1 MRVHTG
7 DLFQSSRDDVF
18 AEVAVPV
25 PAGTTFTYRIP
36 PHATALVMPGSR
48 VVVKFSGRRL
58 TGVVTATRSRP
69 PQGVAPGKIQ
79 DLDDCLDPSPLLSP
93 LLLAL
98 TRWVAEQTMSSWGEA
113 LRTALPS
120 GIDRISRRRVR
131 LTAAGRRAAQ
141 SPDGSGHDAT
151 LSNDARAL
159 LEALSKGREGART
172 LGSLRRQSSGG
183 VTCARLYELARR
195 ELVEIEDEWS
205 SGVGGRWRSVI
216 VPARHISEQVA
227 LERTARAPAQRR
239 VVELLWGRNRSQ
251 DGGLA
256 VDAVREAA
264 RCGVSVVNSM
274 VSRGLLET
282 RREVIAV
289 DERGAWSG
297 GDDGAG
303 RFALMPSQQA
313 ALDRILQ
320 MSDGFNTVLLHG
332 VTGSGKTEVYLR
344 AAKSIVGGGRTAL
357 LLVPEIGLTPLLAHR
372 AKAVLGDAVG
382 VLHSGMS
389 QGERLANWWRARSG
403 SIRVIIGPRSAVFA
417 PLEDVGLIVVDEEQ
431 DSAYKQDETPRYH
444 GREVALRR
452 ARLES
457 AIVVMGSATPAVET
471 FFAASRGRHEILPMP
486 VRVAGRPL
494 PRVEVVDMRE
504 EWKRSGRSLL
514 SERLEEQVEEC
525 LQRGQQALLLLNRRG
540 FAASLLCRSCGQRIP
555 CPECSVSLTLHRADR
570 ALRCHYCDH
579 RTPVPELCP
588 VCGSPQLH
596 EVGHGTQQLEQ
607 AVTSR
612 FPRARVRRF
621 DADETRRKGA
631 HAEILSAFGRGEID
645 LLVGTQMLAK
655 GHDFPGVTLVGAVG
669 ADDALGLPDF
679 RAAERTFQLLT
690 QMAGRAGRGEKP
702 GRVVLQA
709 YQPDHYAIAAAA
721 EHDYA
726 AFYAREIDFRRR
738 LAYPPFEAL
747 VACVCRGR
755 NAMVVKEEA
764 DHLAGALRERAGS
777 AIHVLG
783 PASPPLGKLR
793 GLHRVQVL
801 LRGQDRPALRALLRD
816 ALHGLR
822 QERRAPRDLRIDVD
836 PLNLM

>member
-1 MRVHTG
+1 VHTG
-7 DLFQSSRDDVF
+7 DLFQSARDDVF

-79 DLDDCLDPSPLLSP
+79 DLDDCLDATPLLSP
-93 LLLAL
+93 VLLAL

-113 LRTALPS
+113 LRTSLPS
-120 GIDRISRRRVR
+120 GIDRISRRRIR
-131 LTAAGRRAAQ
+131 LTAAGRRAAE
-141 SPDGSGHDAT
+141 SNGGSDRDAT
-151 LSNDARAL
+151 LSNDARAV
-159 LEALSKGREGART
+159 LEALSKGSEGART
-172 LGSLRRQSSGG
+172 LGSLRRSRAGA
-183 VTCARLYELARR
+183 TCARLYELARR

-205 SGVGGRWRSVI
+205 SGVGGRWRNVI
-216 VPARHISEQVA
+216 VPARHITRQVA

-239 VVELLWGRNRSQ
+239 VLELLWGQ
-251 DGGLA
+251 AGGLA
-256 VDAVREAA
+256 IDAVREAA
-264 RCGVSVVNSM
+264 GCGVSVVNSM
-274 VSRGLLET
+274 VSRGLVET
-282 RREVIAV
+282 RREAMAV
-289 DERGAWSG
+289 DQRGTWSG

-303 RFALMPSQQA
+303 RFVLMPSQQQ

-320 MSDGFNTVLLHG
+320 MSGGFNTVLLHG

-344 AAKSIVGGGRTAL
+344 AAKRIISGGRTAL

-403 SIRVIIGPRSAVFA
+403 AIRVIIGPRSAVFA
-417 PLEDVGLIVVDEEQ
+417 PLEEVGLIVVDEEQ
-431 DSAYKQDETPRYH
+431 DGAYKQDETPRYH
-444 GREVALRR
+444 GRQVALRR
-452 ARLES
+452 AQLES

-471 FFAASRGRHEILPMP
+471 FFAASQGRHEILSMP
-486 VRVAGRPL
+486 DRVADRPL

-504 EWKRSGRSLL
+504 EWKRTGRSLL
-514 SERLEEQVEEC
+514 SERLEEQLEEC
-525 LQRGQQALLLLNRRG
+525 LRRGHQALLLLNRRG

-555 CPECSVSLTLHRADR
+555 CPECSVSLTLHRTER

-579 RTPVPELCP
+579 RTPVPETCP
-588 VCGSPQLH
+588 VCGSSQLH

-612 FPRARVRRF
+612 FPQARVRRF

-631 HAEILSAFGRGEID
+631 HAEILSAFGRGELD

-690 QMAGRAGRGEKP
+690 QMAGRAGRGEDP

-709 YQPDHYAIAAAA
+709 YQPEHYAIAAAA

-783 PASPPLGKLR
+783 PASPPLDKLR
-793 GLHRVQVL
+793 GRHRVQVL
-801 LRGQDRPALRALLRD
+801 LRGKDRRALRVLLRD

-822 QERRAPRDLRIDVD
+822 QQRRAPRDLRIDVD